1 MMLPI
6 DNFFRAAAL
15 WPDRIAVEI
24 ADADKC
30 QQISYAALADMTRAM
45 AAGLQAIDPQ
55 PQSRVGICAYN
66 NFEHLLAW
74 LGCFAAGK
82 VWVPLNPR
90 NGVEELNRIIDV
102 TDPSVIIFD
111 VDCADKFDCKTAQL
125 ISANGTH
132 KRADDHIDDMLDR
145 YKGAHPQTYQAS
157 PDDLQAIK
165 FTSGSTGMPKG
176 VMQSYRVF
184 NSCIASMLVSFEFD
198 AADRHLLVAPMTH
211 GANTLIMP
219 IFAVGGTQLFT
230 HDSRPAGIIEAIQ
243 TLRATTVYVP
253 PTLLYMM
260 LAEDRLDQADTS
272 SLRHLIIGGAA
283 IRPDMVMAAMPRF
296 NNALETC
303 FGQTEVPQI
312 AICMR
317 ANEWQDPQNYASTG
331 RATLLTQIGIMDGDG
346 QLLGPDE
353 MGEIVL
359 SGDLV
364 MTGYY
369 KMPDKTAETI
379 IDGWL
384 HTGDIGY
391 IDSRGYVFIKDR
403 IRDVVITGGF
413 NVYPSDVEVVLGRHP
428 DIREC
433 VVFGVADEKWGEAV
447 HAAVELHDGA
457 TTSPADIIEFVK
469 QQLDSVKAPK
479 AVHITQSL
487 PRSPVGKVLRRAA
500 KELFAQ
506 GG

>member
-1 MMLPI
+1 
-6 DNFFRAAAL
+6 
-15 WPDRIAVEI
+15 
-24 ADADKC
+24 
-30 QQISYAALADMTRAM
+30 
-45 AAGLQAIDPQ
+45 
-55 PQSRVGICAYN
+55 
-66 NFEHLLAW
+66 
-74 LGCFAAGK
+74 
-82 VWVPLNPR
+82 
-90 NGVEELNRIIDV
+90 
-102 TDPSVIIFD
+102 
-111 VDCADKFDCKTAQL
+111 
-125 ISANGTH
+125 
-132 KRADDHIDDMLDR
+132 
-145 YKGAHPQTYQAS
+145 
-157 PDDLQAIK
+157 
-165 FTSGSTGMPKG
+165 
-176 VMQSYRVF
+176 
-184 NSCIASMLVSFEFD
+184 
-198 AADRHLLVAPMTH
+198 
-211 GANTLIMP
+211 
-219 IFAVGGTQLFT
+219 
-230 HDSRPAGIIEAIQ
+230 
-243 TLRATTVYVP
+243 
-253 PTLLYMM
+253 
-260 LAEDRLDQADTS
+260 
-272 SLRHLIIGGAA
+272 
-283 IRPDMVMAAMPRF
+283 
-296 NNALETC
+296 
-303 FGQTEVPQI
+303 
-312 AICMR
+312 
-317 ANEWQDPQNYASTG
+317 
-331 RATLLTQIGIMDGDG
+331 MDGDG
-346 QLLGPDE
+346 HLLGPDE

-413 NVYPSDVEVVLGRHP
+413 NVYPSDVEVVLGRHL

>member
-1 MMLPI
+1 
-6 DNFFRAAAL
+6 
-15 WPDRIAVEI
+15 
-24 ADADKC
+24 
-30 QQISYAALADMTRAM
+30 
-45 AAGLQAIDPQ
+45 
-55 PQSRVGICAYN
+55 
-66 NFEHLLAW
+66 
-74 LGCFAAGK
+74 
-82 VWVPLNPR
+82 
-90 NGVEELNRIIDV
+90 
-102 TDPSVIIFD
+102 
-111 VDCADKFDCKTAQL
+111 
-125 ISANGTH
+125 
-132 KRADDHIDDMLDR
+132 
-145 YKGAHPQTYQAS
+145 
-157 PDDLQAIK
+157 
-165 FTSGSTGMPKG
+165 
-176 VMQSYRVF
+176 
-184 NSCIASMLVSFEFD
+184 
-198 AADRHLLVAPMTH
+198 
-211 GANTLIMP
+211 
-219 IFAVGGTQLFT
+219 
-230 HDSRPAGIIEAIQ
+230 
-243 TLRATTVYVP
+243 
-253 PTLLYMM
+253 MM
-260 LAEDRLDQADTS
+260 LAEDRLDQADCS

-283 IRPDMVMAAMPRF
+283 IRPDMVMAAMPHF

-413 NVYPSDVEVVLGRHP
+413 NVYPSDVEVVLGRHL

-457 TTSPADIIEFVK
+457 TTSAADIIEFVK